1 MNSKATRL
9 ISVSQKL
16 VEVLRLLTL
25 NQQEVNLLTRIKMD
39 SWTRAMSLTSSGP
52 FYLKYSIPS
61 KKELQ
66 VFSRKWKQQEKRS
79 CAANISEDTLQT
91 LQTREQYQKPC
102 DGLTT
107 SKWLDGNNYEYSPL
121 ILSLAVYQW
130 SQTYLV
136 INCTWIQVTKSLTFP
151 VIICN

>member
-1 MNSKATRL
+1 MT
-9 ISVSQKL
+9 QKL
-16 VEVLRLLTL
+16 VEVLRLLIL

-66 VFSRKWKQQEKRS
+66 IFSRKWKQQEKRS
-79 CAANISEDTLQT
+79 FAANISEDTLQT
-91 LQTREQYQKPC
+91 LQTWEQYQKPC
-102 DGLTT
+102 VGLITYR
-107 SKWLDGNNYEYSPL
+107 WLDGNNYECSPL
-121 ILSLAVYQW
+121 ILSLAIYQW

-136 INCTWIQVTKSLTFP
+136 ISCTWIQVNKSLTFP
-151 VIICN
+151 VIISN